1 MVQLLNDSLAELN
14 PKTEP
19 AKAPPKRAPSPPPAE
34 PKWSRENHPAF
45 KKAAAPAEEKEK
57 EKEPEI
63 IIAYQVND
71 NVMAKW
77 LTGDKGFY
85 PARITAVTGSSTA
98 PIYTVRFKSYDT
110 VETLR
115 AKDIRP
121 VAQKRKAD
129 GTAVSGNSNA
139 VGGTTAS
146 AATASPSSLTPT
158 AANNGIV
165 LSAAASLYP
174 EAQAA
179 NKAAAENGDDKPRP
193 KFKKIKATKELEKG
207 KNQWQE
213 FTTKGKFGKSGKKDS
228 MFRTPEGV
236 HGRGAS
242 PFFLLPIGHSTS
254 ANILSPCQLAS
265 PAPASPC
272 AKTSR
277 EPAMSTSPTKIWTKL
292 TWSFFFQSTSRL
304 CSGATTAGV
313 RRIKRGRHPSVGVPV
328 WDGPGLPLFPLS
340 SCLKRRLTWPWMPTS
355 LSPCG
360 TALVAIRSTER
371 VVESIDLAPCTCITR
386 YPLYYTAFQ

>member
-1 MVQLLNDSLAELN
+1 MIQLLDDSLAELN
-14 PKTEP
+14 PKSEP
-19 AKAPPKRAPSPPPAE
+19 AGAPKRAPSPPAE

-57 EKEPEI
+57 EKEPE

-129 GTAVSGNSNA
+129 GTAVSANSNA
-139 VGGTTAS
+139 GGGTTAS
-146 AATASPSSLTPT
+146 TATASPALTPT
-158 AANNGIV
+158 PANNGIV

-179 NKAAAENGDDKPRP
+179 NKAAENDDDKPRP
-193 KFKKIKATKELEKG
+193 KFKKIKATRELEKG
-207 KNQWQE
+207 KNKWQE
-213 FTTKGKFGKSGKKDS
+213 FTTKGKFGKAGKKDS

-236 HGRGAS
+236 HGRGAFTPS
-242 PFFLLPIGHSTS
+242 HQSRPY
-254 ANILSPCQLAS
+254 ANIFPLQLAS
-265 PAPASPC
+265 PARASPC
-272 AKTSR
+272 ARTPR

-292 TWSFFFQSTSRL
+292 TRAFSQSASRL
-304 CSGATTAGV
+304 RSGHNDW
-313 RRIKRGRHPSVGVPV
+313 RSVYDQVDNLPLAGVPV
-328 WDGPGLPLFPLS
+328 WDDPGSSFPLS

-355 LSPCG
+355 PSPCG
-360 TALVAIRSTER
+360 TLWRLRSTER
-371 VVESIDLAPCTCITR
+371 
-386 YPLYYTAFQ
+386 